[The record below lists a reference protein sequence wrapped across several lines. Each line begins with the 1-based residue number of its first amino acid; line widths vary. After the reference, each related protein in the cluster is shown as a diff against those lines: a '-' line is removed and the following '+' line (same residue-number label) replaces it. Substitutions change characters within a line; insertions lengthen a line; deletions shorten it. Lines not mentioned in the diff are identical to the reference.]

1 MCEYAWTNMDGN
13 AKIFRMQPQGNQK
26 DPRFHPTQ
34 KPIELYS
41 WLLQKYAKDGDNV
54 FDPMMGS
61 QSSRIAAN
69 RLGFDYVGCEIDKEY
84 FNKGCERFEKQCHGI
99 IKMNNGD
106 TITQTQLEF

>member
-1 MCEYAWTNMDGN
+1 MRKFFKSWVGRN
-13 AKIFRMQPQGNQK
+13 AKETCEDDRM
-26 DPRFHPTQ
+26 HPTQ
-34 KPIELYS
+34 KPVDLYA
-41 WLLQKYAKDGDNV
+41 WIFKKFAKEGDII

-84 FNKGCERFEKQCHGI
+84 FDKGCERFEKQCHGI